1 MKKVV
6 IIGGGPAGMMAA
18 YGVAQASIEHEVV
31 IIEQNEKL
39 GKKLYITGKGRCNVT
54 NASDLE
60 TVFDHII
67 TNPKFLYSALYTFDN
82 QRVMDFFEENGCK
95 LKVERGNRVFPV
107 SDHSSDII
115 KTFQNVLKQLG
126 VKVQYNSCV
135 KKLLTKKNQVIGVV
149 VEQNHKLVELMA
161 DQVIVATGGISYPVT
176 GSTGDGFKWAKEVGH
191 TVTELKPSLVPFHVK
206 EEWCKELQGLSLKNV
221 TTQLFV
227 NGKRVYEEMGEML
240 FTHFGVSGPLV
251 ISASSYYGKQKK
263 VDEAKLLIDLK
274 PALSKEQLDKRIL
287 REFESNQNKQFKN
300 AIGSLYPS
308 KMTPVMIQLSEIDP
322 NKKVHE
328 ITREE
333 RMNLVELTK
342 GLCLHIT
349 GTRGYSEA
357 IITKGGIATKE
368 INPSTM
374 ESKLIEGL
382 YFAGEILDSDAL
394 TGGYNLQIA
403 WSTGYL
409 AGNSI
414 IEQN

>member
-287 REFESNQNKQFKN
+287 REFESSQNKQFKN

-308 KMTPVMIQLSEIDP
+308 KMTPIMIQLSEINP